1 MWQGTAEAWGYYSS
15 FFLFM
20 EALGEIAKK
29 ALSLAPAMSPKI
41 LVVTD
46 RNIWVTNCLMIII
59 S

>member
-1 MWQGTAEAWGYYSS
+1 
-15 FFLFM
+15 M